1 MRSTSFSLGLFAAI
15 AVLTGCG
22 FVANED
28 IDGPYRLVA
37 VDVMDQM
44 NVCYGLGDGNCI
56 ERIPRTVFAV
66 GWDNSYI
73 VAARHPENDKSK
85 VEYFYIDR
93 AVDGLHVDP
102 PTAVKGPF
110 DSYSFEQER
119 QRLALPALRP
129 PLPPLPSPTAL
140 PGPHSP

>member
-1 MRSTSFSLGLFAAI
+1 MLAMRATRFSLGLFAAI

-22 FVANED
+22 FVANER

-37 VDVMDQM
+37 VDVMEQM
-44 NVCYGLGDGNCI
+44 NVCYRLGDGNCI
-56 ERIPRTVFAV
+56 ERIPQTVFAV

-119 QRLALPALRP
+119 QRLALPALRRE
-129 PLPPLPSPTAL
+129 LASLK
-140 PGPHSP
+140 